1 MKKILVLILGFSIG
15 IQYATAQESGE
26 NNIKNV
32 RFGLKTAG
40 MLTWYKPDNAKKFE
54 NNGVSAKG
62 CYGLML
68 EFRLNKV
75 ASIAT
80 GFQVD
85 YFGGKLNMLDSNYYF
100 LSKDSEFL
108 KFADSTTGTTR
119 YILNSRKYNTTYVTL
134 PFSLKFKTPEIG
146 TMTYFGQFGIN
157 ASVKAKCRVDDE
169 INNTK
174 WTDNFDK
181 IKTEGGATQTDLD
194 NTSDMNLFMLA
205 LNVGGG
211 VEMNL
216 AGSTSILLGLNWYNG
231 FSNVLKS
238 DSKYLFG
245 SPNNNNDAVKQD
257 AKASAIALTVGILF

>member
-1 MKKILVLILGFSIG
+1 MKKILVLILGFCIG
-15 IQYATAQESGE
+15 FQYATAQESGE

-40 MLTWYKPDNAKKFE
+40 MLTWYKPDNAIKFE
-54 NNGVSAKG
+54 YNGVSAKG

-85 YFGGKLNMLDSNYYF
+85 YFGGKLNMKDANYYF
-100 LSKDSEFL
+100 LDKDSEFRE
-108 KFADSTTGTTR
+108 FADSKTDTTR

-157 ASVKAKCRVDDE
+157 TSVKTKCRVEDE
-169 INNTK
+169 AYNTK
-174 WTDNFDK
+174 WNGNEFTKEDK
-181 IKTEGGATQTDLD
+181 ATQPLLD
-194 NTSDMNLFMLA
+194 NTKDMNLLMFA

-216 AGSTSILLGLNWYNG
+216 AGTTSILLGLNWYNG

-245 SPNNNNDAVKQD
+245 SPNNNNAAVDQD